1 MSANDRP
8 ELRAFAELETLVRH
22 LGEELAAFRRRA
34 LLAESQL
41 RDAGQGP
48 PAGAPPVR
56 GEGPLADRFAELE
69 TENAALRTR
78 VTRAEERVRQ
88 MMDRLRFLR
97 QQLQTQAPAGSGGAR

>member
-1 MSANDRP
+1 MSGNDRP
-8 ELRAFAELETLVRH
+8 EHRAFAELETLVHH

-41 RDAGQGP
+41 KDAGGSH
-48 PAGAPPVR
+48 ATKGK
-56 GEGPLADRFAELE
+56 GPLADRLAELE
-69 TENAALRTR
+69 TENATLRTR

-97 QQLQTQAPAGSGGAR
+97 QQLQIQTPAGTGSGR

>member
-8 ELRAFAELETLVRH
+8 EQRAFEELESLVRH
-22 LGEELAAFRRRA
+22 LGEELAGFRRRA

-41 RDAGQGP
+41 RDAG
-48 PAGAPPVR
+48 
-56 GEGPLADRFAELE
+56 GESPSRTRGPLADRLAELE
-69 TENAALRTR
+69 TENASLRTR

-97 QQLQTQAPAGSGGAR
+97 QQLQTQSPASAAGAR

>member
-1 MSANDRP
+1 MSANDRA
-8 ELRAFAELETLVRH
+8 EQRAFEELENLVRH

-41 RDAGQGP
+41 RDAGGD
-48 PAGAPPVR
+48 APSR
-56 GEGPLADRFAELE
+56 AKGPLAERLGELE
-69 TENAALRTR
+69 TENASLRTR

-97 QQLQTQAPAGSGGAR
+97 QQLQSQSPAGAGGAR